1 MTGTTTNLQLPAP
14 VAAPRRSLRAALVD
28 KLRVFLADLRAAW
41 NAPGIPPSSPRL
53 RGYPRER

>member
-1 MTGTTTNLQLPAP
+1 MNATTKLPPPAR
-14 VAAPRRSLRAALVD
+14 VDAPRRSLRAAPLE